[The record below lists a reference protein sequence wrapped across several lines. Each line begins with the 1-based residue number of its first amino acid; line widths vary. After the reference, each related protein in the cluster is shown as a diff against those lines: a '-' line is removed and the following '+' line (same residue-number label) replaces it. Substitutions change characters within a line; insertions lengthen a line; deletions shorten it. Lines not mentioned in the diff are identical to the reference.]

1 MKEITDASLA
11 ELRGIIKDKMSG
23 KRLYHTLAV
32 EAMTAR
38 LCALFCPEYTQ
49 KMRAAA
55 LLHDLTK
62 EVGFEEQKQLC
73 KQYGIPLGDTDLASP
88 KTLHARTAA
97 ALIPIEFPDFD
108 DPMIINAVRW
118 HTTGR
123 AASSVTEQILYLAD
137 YIDDSRTFAA
147 CVELRDYFWSANPE
161 SMGFGARRAHFCRTL
176 VRSFDMTVADLIAE
190 GLPVAAD
197 TIEAR
202 NARLIEVKRLEG

>member
-1 MKEITDASLA
+1 MKEITDEALA
-11 ELRGIIKDKMSG
+11 ELREYVRQKMSG

-32 EAMTAR
+32 EEMTAR

-62 EVGFEEQKQLC
+62 ELDYEEQTALC
-73 KQYGIPLGDTDLASP
+73 KAHDIGLGDTDRASP

-97 ALIPIEFPDFD
+97 VLIPIELPDFD
-108 DPMIINAVRW
+108 DPMIVNAVRW

-137 YIDDSRTFAA
+137 YIDDSRTFSA
-147 CVELRDYFWSANPE
+147 CVELRDYFWGAKPE
-161 SMGFGARRAHFCRTL
+161 KMDPVARRLHLYRTL
-176 VRSFDMTVADLIAE
+176 IRSFDLTIADLIAE
-190 GLPVAAD
+190 GAPVAVD

-202 NARLIEVKRLEG
+202 NARLADVRRLMG

>member
-1 MKEITDASLA
+1 MKEITDAALA
-11 ELRGIIKDKMSG
+11 ELRGRIKEKMSG
-23 KRLYHTLAV
+23 KRLCHTLAV
-32 EAMTAR
+32 EEMTAR

-49 KMRAAA
+49 RMRAAA

-73 KQYGIPLGDTDLASP
+73 KQYGIALGDTDLASP

-108 DPMIINAVRW
+108 DPMIVNAVRW

-123 AASSVTEQILYLAD
+123 GADSITEQILYLAD

-147 CVELRDYFWSANPE
+147 CVELRDYFWSAKPE
-161 SMGFGARRAHFCRTL
+161 KMEPMARKLHLCRTL
-176 VRSFDMTVADLIAE
+176 VRSFDMTIADLIAE
-190 GLPVAAD
+190 GLPVAVD
-197 TIEAR
+197 TVEAR
-202 NARLIEVKRLEG
+202 NARLAQARRMMG